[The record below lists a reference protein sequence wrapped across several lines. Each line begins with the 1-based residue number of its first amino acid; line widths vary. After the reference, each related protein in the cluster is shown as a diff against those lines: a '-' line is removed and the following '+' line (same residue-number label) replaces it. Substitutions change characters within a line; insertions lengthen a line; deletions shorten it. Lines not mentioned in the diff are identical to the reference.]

1 MIKTI
6 IIFFRRFLH
15 QKTINL
21 LSISGLSIGI
31 AVALVMG
38 WWTINEFS
46 FDNFNE
52 DGDSIYRLGREGFI
66 NNETIH
72 VASCFAPLAADC
84 QESFPEVQS
93 SIKFIMNGM
102 VEVEA
107 DLIKGEET
115 MLIADS
121 NFFSFFTYPLL
132 LGNKDNALL
141 STSSIIIS
149 NRLAQKYFPN
159 MNPMGKTMT
168 SENREWVVSG
178 VMKDVPSNSH
188 IQFDAL
194 VPMHA
199 FPQKASRSYGSND
212 NYNTYLKLQENTDIE
227 GLAKKITQ
235 LTHEKAAFLKEIPIH
250 HFIQPLADIHF
261 GSNDFRFDNAIS
273 GDKRL
278 VLILTFMALSILA
291 IACIN
296 FTNLF
301 ISTSFLRLKSLAVKK
316 SNGASQSMLIREFFY
331 ETSIYVVISLILGLL
346 LALLALPIFN
356 QLAGSNIAVDYS
368 DIRFYIFL
376 ISIGLFTILLAG
388 SIPAFSMA
396 KIDVVTAL
404 KGKSKNKSISI
415 VQKGLVILQFSA
427 SIILLITVIT
437 IKKQVYYMQHAD
449 LGFTKD
455 HIIIV
460 RAGGAFSKD
469 YNSIKQELEKSP
481 FIEEVTVK
489 NSLPSEWNNGNVV
502 ALPGSVADPYI
513 MEFCHMKYNYFE
525 MLDIALVDGIP
536 MDLASEPS
544 GGVWL
549 NEAAVTILGLE
560 DPVGAEVLIDGEGE
574 QVKGV
579 YEDVRTKSLHISVDP
594 QLIQPMQ
601 IVEGYY
607 KLLIRVTGNQQE
619 AIKIIENKW
628 KSVNPDEDFE
638 YRFLDDI
645 YQDLYHAEIRTSKIV
660 SWGMGIA
667 LFLTAIGLFAMA
679 SYSTQTRTKEI
690 GIRKV
695 NGATVMEI
703 LSLLNKDFMKW
714 VILAFII
721 AIPIAYY
728 LMNNWLQ
735 NFAFRTELSWWVF
748 ALAGFIALLTSVITV
763 TWRSWRAARRNPVEA
778 LRYE

>member
-6 IIFFRRFLH
+6 KIFFRKFLH
-15 QKTINL
+15 QKAINL

-46 FDNFNE
+46 FDSFNE
-52 DGDSIYRLGREGFI
+52 DGDSIYRVGREGFI

-84 QESFPEVQS
+84 QQSFPEVQETLR
-93 SIKFIMNGM
+93 FLTEWNNEM
-102 VEVEA
+102 EA
-107 DLIKGEET
+107 DLIKAEEDL
-115 MLIADS
+115 LIADS
-121 NFFSFFTYPLL
+121 NFFSFFTYPLS
-132 LGNKDNALL
+132 LGNKEDALL
-141 STSSIIIS
+141 APSSIVIS
-149 NRLAQKYFPN
+149 KSLAQKYFPN
-159 MNPMGKTMT
+159 INPMGRTISVEHK
-168 SENREWVVSG
+168 EWVVSG
-178 VMKDVPSNSH
+178 VMMDIPSNSH
-188 IQFDAL
+188 LQFDA
-194 VPMHA
+194 VIPMHA
-199 FPQKASRSYGSND
+199 FPNLAARSYGSND
-212 NYNTYLKLQENTDIE
+212 SYYTYFKLQENSDLGE
-227 GLAKKITQ
+227 LEKKVTQ
-235 LTHEKAAFLKEIPIH
+235 LTHEKAAFLKDIPIH

-261 GSNDFRFDNAIS
+261 GSNEFRFDAAVS

-278 VLILTFMALSILA
+278 VLILTIMALSILA

-316 SNGASQSMLIREFFY
+316 SNGASQSMLIKEFFY
-331 ETSIYVVISLILGLL
+331 ETSIYVIISLTLGLV
-346 LALLALPIFN
+346 LALMALPVFN

-368 DIRFYIFL
+368 DFRFYVFL
-376 ISIGLFTILLAG
+376 IGIGLFTILLAG
-388 SIPAFSMA
+388 SVPAFSMA

-415 VQKGLVILQFSA
+415 IQKGLVILQFTA

-449 LGFTKD
+449 LGFTKE
-455 HIIIV
+455 HTLSI
-460 RAGGAFSKD
+460 RATGAFSKD
-469 YNSIKQELEKSP
+469 YQTIKQELEKSP

-502 ALPGSVADPYI
+502 TLPGNSADPFI
-513 MEFCHMKYNYFE
+513 MEFCHMKHNYFN
-525 MLDIALVDGIP
+525 MLEIALVDGIP
-536 MDLASEPS
+536 MDLSTETS

-549 NEAAVTILGLE
+549 NEAAVKVLGLE
-560 DPVGAEVLIDGEGE
+560 QAVGTELLIDGEGK

-579 YEDVRTKSLHISVDP
+579 YEDVRTKSLHIGVDP
-594 QLIQPMQ
+594 QLLQQMHG
-601 IVEGYY
+601 VEGYY
-607 KLLIRVTGNQQE
+607 KLLIRISGNQQA
-619 AIKIIENKW
+619 AIKTIEDKW
-628 KSVNPDEDFE
+628 KAVNPDEDFE
-638 YRFLDDI
+638 FRFLDDI

-660 SWGMGIA
+660 SWGMAIA

-695 NGATVMEI
+695 NGATVLEI

-714 VILAFII
+714 VILAFVI
-721 AIPIAYY
+721 AIPFAYY
-728 LMNNWLQ
+728 LMNSWLQ

-748 ALAGFIALLTSVITV
+748 ALAGFIALLISIITV